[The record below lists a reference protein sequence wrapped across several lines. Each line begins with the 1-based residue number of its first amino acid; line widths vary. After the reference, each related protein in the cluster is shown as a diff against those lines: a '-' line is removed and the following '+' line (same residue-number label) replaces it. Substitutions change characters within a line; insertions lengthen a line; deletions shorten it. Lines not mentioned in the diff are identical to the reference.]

1 MLSVQ
6 APSTA
11 GSTGKNPAR
20 PGILL
25 GIGLLL
31 CALCCS
37 LPLLAGLGIGGA
49 ALLALGG
56 HAERIG
62 IVFIALAAL
71 GFGSGLIRR
80 RRAPRTLD

>member
-1 MLSVQ
+1 MLSAQ
-6 APSTA
+6 APRTA
-11 GSTGKNPAR
+11 GPTGKKTAR

-37 LPLLAGLGIGGA
+37 LPLLAGMSIGGA

-56 HAERIG
+56 HVERIG
-62 IVFIALAAL
+62 IVFIALGAL
-71 GFGSGLIRR
+71 GFAWGLIRR